1 MIWEQKMESFKQHSQ
16 KAYKCSPKNFK
27 SLKELE
33 INPTN
38 NTFSSHSLF
47 GNILKNYLRFTPT
60 LE

>member
-1 MIWEQKMESFKQHSQ
+1 MIWEQKMEFFKQHSQ

-47 GNILKNYLRFTPT
+47 GNI
-60 LE
+60 